1 MNHPNFTILMVDN
14 VPESTAFYADLL
26 DVTAVE
32 ASETFSL
39 FILEGGLK
47 LGLWS
52 RHTAQ
57 PAVTAKGGSVEL
69 GFQLKQNDDVDACHA
84 AWQKKGLTILQQ
96 PTVMDFGYTF
106 TAADPDSHRLRVYAF
121 AG

>member
-14 VPESTAFYADLL
+14 VTASAAFYKDLL
-26 DVTAVE
+26 NAQAIE
-32 ASETFSL
+32 ASETFAM
-39 FILEGGLK
+39 FILHSGLK

-52 RHTAQ
+52 RHTAE
-57 PAVTAKGGSVEL
+57 PAVTAPCGSTEL
-69 GFQLKQNDDVDACHA
+69 VFQVSEDADVDACHQTWKA
-84 AWQKKGLTILQQ
+84 KGLSILQQ

-106 TAADPDSHRLRVYAF
+106 TAADPDGHRLRVYAY